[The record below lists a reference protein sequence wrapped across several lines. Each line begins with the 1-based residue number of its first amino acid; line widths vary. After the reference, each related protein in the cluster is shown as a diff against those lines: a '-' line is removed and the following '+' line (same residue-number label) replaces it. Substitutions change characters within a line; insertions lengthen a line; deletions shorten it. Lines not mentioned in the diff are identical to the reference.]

1 MTVLSDIALRDLYPA
16 FHGATGPASIDLHL
30 GDALLYWPD
39 YIIRDPRTDQS
50 DRWKTVSVYGTEED
64 DRVWMLKPG
73 YRYLAATAERL
84 AIPSDHAGQVAARS
98 SWGRDGLAVIC
109 GPAGY
114 LDPGFVGHITLELSV
129 IGSDL
134 VIWPGAAVAQLVMHR
149 LDQPCERAYEGR
161 YQDQEGPTPSRLHRG
176 VMS

>member
-39 YIIRDPRTDQS
+39 YITRDPRTDQS
-50 DRWKTVSVYGTEED
+50 ERWKAAPFENRESP
-64 DRVWMLKPG
+64 VWVLEPG
-73 YRYLAATAERL
+73 IRYLAATTERL

-134 VIWPGAAVAQLVMHR
+134 IVWPGAAVAQLVMHR
-149 LDQPCERAYEGR
+149 LDRPCERPYRGKYVNDDA
-161 YQDQEGPTPSRLHRG
+161 PTPSRLWTEARP
-176 VMS
+176 